1 MAYMI
6 SIMNLLVCKFISC
19 LKFNHSEPIT
29 YQPKITGGGMSNL
42 FTLDE
47 LSPYIATELNVSVD
61 TKFKFL
67 SYITNVA
74 ATELQNTN
82 SPVLTCSLPLVNLI
96 SKLAIADIKVIATC
110 HNISVHSKM
119 KR

>member
-1 MAYMI
+1 
-6 SIMNLLVCKFISC
+6 
-19 LKFNHSEPIT
+19 
-29 YQPKITGGGMSNL
+29 MSNI

-74 ATELQNTN
+74 AIELYKNI
-82 SPVLTCSLPLVNLI
+82 NL
-96 SKLAIADIKVIATC
+96 DIRY
-110 HNISVHSKM
+110 SKM
-119 KR
+119 DWEVYSCQ